1 MQSQY
6 SLFTS
11 FITLVVIGG
20 IAVFGAFSNI
30 QADSLQQNSA
40 PNPLNQ
46 DVESFREYTQ
56 NTVIFYS
63 RVFLRRNKTQV
74 TIPFSFKDNQPQ
86 ILTFGFST
94 PEGTKEYLVYHPQL
108 EGITWSSVTNGELT
122 LYQRSKTYES
132 VEQFIENP
140 PTEGFVVD
148 PILHQRYEQ
157 LQDSPTTNSPFEF
170 ESTEFIL
177 TTYKP
182 SIVQGNAYYYQTVI
196 DASQALLDT
205 QNQIEWFIRAPQ
217 VTEENPYYLGNL
229 DINYLQ

>member
-94 PEGTKEYLVYHPQL
+94 PEGTK
-108 EGITWSSVTNGELT
+108 
-122 LYQRSKTYES
+122 
-132 VEQFIENP
+132 
-140 PTEGFVVD
+140 
-148 PILHQRYEQ
+148 
-157 LQDSPTTNSPFEF
+157 
-170 ESTEFIL
+170 
-177 TTYKP
+177 
-182 SIVQGNAYYYQTVI
+182 
-196 DASQALLDT
+196 
-205 QNQIEWFIRAPQ
+205 
-217 VTEENPYYLGNL
+217 
-229 DINYLQ
+229 